1 MYFEIIEFRPE
12 VPEYFQ
18 KELFPVIYFIQ
29 LFSFEFYAY

>member
-18 KELFPVIYFIQ
+18 KELEKTAKNSQ
-29 LFSFEFYAY
+29 LRQTNK